1 MKYECVEKT
10 VLVRICE
17 GRSQLISCPAPK
29 KIDITSANY
38 GRLTGPHLCPGPVK
52 TTNCGAAGSIDIV
65 RNKCQGKQSCFFAG
79 NKRPVWRSLC
89 WDKEVFGGDYGSDPL
104 PKSNLFC
111 FGKICKNN
119 MFLFQYIG
127 EVRMCGKKLF

>member
-1 MKYECVEKT
+1 M
-10 VLVRICE
+10 
-17 GRSQLISCPAPK
+17 
-29 KIDITSANY
+29 
-38 GRLTGPHLCPGPVK
+38 PGK
-52 TTNCGAAGSIDIV
+52 A
-65 RNKCQGKQSCFFAG
+65 KLLFAG
-79 NKRPVWRSLC
+79 NKRPVWRSLR

-127 EVRMCGKKLF
+127 KVRMCGKNCSRAHLRRKVTADFVPCSEGNRYQVGELRSFNWSASLSGTS